1 MSGGAYEYTAGYNN
15 TDTNNNIG
23 NYGWSGLSKGS
34 SSTKYATQYKNTT
47 NTYSGEIVYSA
58 GKIGEGIKEI
68 YSGSGLAG
76 WHGDFARVVNS
87 SSPFSIRGGF
97 CSNGA
102 NAAYAGVFY
111 ASNNMGNTDSYRSFR
126 VCLCP

>member
-1 MSGGAYEYTAGYNN
+1 MSGGSWEYTAGYNN

-47 NTYSGEIVYSA
+47 NTSSREIVYST

-68 YSGSGLAG
+68 Y
-76 WHGDFARVVNS
+76 
-87 SSPFSIRGGF
+87 
-97 CSNGA
+97 
-102 NAAYAGVFY
+102 
-111 ASNNMGNTDSYRSFR
+111 
-126 VCLCP
+126 

>member
-15 TDTNNNIG
+15 TDTNNCIG
-23 NYGWSGLSKGS
+23 DYGWSGLSKGS

-47 NTYSGEIVYSA
+47 NTYSGEIVYST

-68 YSGSGLAG
+68 YSRSAYTG
-76 WHGDFARVVNS
+76 WHSDYAYVVYS
-87 SSPFSIRGGF
+87 SGPFSLRGGGY
-97 CSNGA
+97 NGG
-102 NAAYAGVFY
+102 AAAGVFY
-111 ASNNMGNTDSYRSFR
+111 ANYNTGFTSSGASFR